1 MRNTVVIMLLVIG
14 KENTFNLY
22 NESTETFYHVYKT
35 VVS

>member
-1 MRNTVVIMLLVIG
+1 MLLVIG
-14 KENTFNLY
+14 KENTFTLY